1 MRMYSETDRRETER
15 ERERAGG
22 GGWREKIGARS
33 AIENV
38 LPRTWS
44 DREEKE
50 SCVYRCVSM

>member
-1 MRMYSETDRRETER
+1 MRMYSETDRRETDR
-15 ERERAGG
+15 ERER
-22 GGWREKIGARS
+22 GWREKIGARS

-50 SCVYRCVSM
+50 SCVCRCVSM

>member
-1 MRMYSETDRRETER
+1 MRMYSETDRRETDR
-15 ERERAGG
+15 ERE

-50 SCVYRCVSM
+50 SCVCRCVSM